1 MCLVSPSPHQQSR
14 IMMEDTHDDRTAMT
28 RPATA
33 KFGIYRKKQRKQPK
47 NAHAFLNRQVSQ
59 SLARYVFSS
68 VFLGC
73 PGCRAIHC
81 RCVNASGYN
90 GDAMS

>member
-1 MCLVSPSPHQQSR
+1 MCLVSPSPHHQSR
-14 IMMEDTHDDRTAMT
+14 IMMEDTHADRTAMT

-33 KFGIYRKKQRKQPK
+33 KFRIYRKKTKENNPK

-68 VFLGC
+68 VFWVVRVVA
-73 PGCRAIHC
+73 PFPA
-81 RCVNASGYN
+81 
-90 GDAMS
+90 DA

>member
-1 MCLVSPSPHQQSR
+1 
-14 IMMEDTHDDRTAMT
+14 MMEDTHADRTATT

-33 KFGIYRKKQRKQPK
+33 KFCIYRKKTKENNPK

-59 SLARYVFSS
+59 SLARYVLLIR
-68 VFLGC
+68 FLGC
-73 PGCRAIHC
+73 PGCRAIPC

>member
-68 VFLGC
+68 VFWVVRVVA
-73 PGCRAIHC
+73 PFPA
-81 RCVNASGYN
+81 
-90 GDAMS
+90 DA